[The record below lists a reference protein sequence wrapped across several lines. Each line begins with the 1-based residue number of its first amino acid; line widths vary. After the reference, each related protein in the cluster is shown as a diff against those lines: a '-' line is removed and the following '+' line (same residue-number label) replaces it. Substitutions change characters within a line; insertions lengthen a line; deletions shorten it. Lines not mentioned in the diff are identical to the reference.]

1 MQASDEGSV
10 IGLAGYRRRIVEGC
24 EKVADIVGMILRECY
39 PPLLRLKP
47 LDS

>member
-1 MQASDEGSV
+1 MQAADYGSV
-10 IGLAGYRRRIVEGC
+10 IGLAGHRRGIVEGC
-24 EKVADIVGMILRECY
+24 EKAADIAGMILRECN